1 MRVLITAFEPYDIW
15 QQNSSWEALVELLQQ
30 KGAIAGVTTRRYPC
44 DLGQLVNRLN
54 KDLSAGYDA
63 VLHLGQAPGAS
74 RVLLEAIA
82 LNVAGITEVAGDFF
96 GPLVPR
102 GPVAYRTS
110 FPLNDW
116 YRSLRQHGIPCSIS
130 YHAGTYLCNAILY
143 LTHYWFEQH
152 DLQRPVG
159 FLHIPLTSE
168 QTIQTMRDLPS
179 MSKRQAAEAIGLVL
193 DQILQSAKPISGL
206 A

>member
-1 MRVLITAFEPYDIW
+1 MRVLITAFEPYDVW
-15 QQNSSWEALVELLQQ
+15 QQNSSWEALVELLHRR
-30 KGAIAGVTTRRYPC
+30 GAMNGVSTRRYPC
-44 DLGQLVNRLN
+44 DLGQLVERLN

-74 RVLLEAIA
+74 RIQLEAIA
-82 LNVAGITEVAGDFF
+82 LNVAGMTEASGDFF

-102 GPVAYRTS
+102 GPVAYRTI

-116 YRSLRQHGIPCSIS
+116 YRALRQHSIPCSVS

-143 LTHYWFEQH
+143 LTQYWFEQH
-152 DLQRPVG
+152 NLNRPVG
-159 FLHIPLTSE
+159 FMHIPLTSE
-168 QTIQTMRDLPS
+168 QTIQSMRDLPS
-179 MSKRQAAEAIGLVL
+179 MSKQQAAEAISIVL
-193 DQILQSAKPISGL
+193 DQILHTSCASTEI